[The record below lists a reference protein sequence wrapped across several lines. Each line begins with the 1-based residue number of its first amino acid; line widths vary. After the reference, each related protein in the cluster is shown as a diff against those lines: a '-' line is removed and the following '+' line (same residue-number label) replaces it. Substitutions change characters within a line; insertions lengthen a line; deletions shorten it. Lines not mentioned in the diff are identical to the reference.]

1 MEEDIHK
8 KIEAYLSKAMTE
20 DEITQFEKD
29 IAANTELKE
38 EVILYKS
45 LNHHLT
51 DTTYDDDSFFDGAHK
66 KEIETYIQSEEGEAI
81 KKRLL
86 KVKEDYMSTS
96 AMEKPKVKTRSLYYI
111 LSAVAAVI
119 LLFGL
124 LFTRNSNI
132 SLYNDY
138 YQISELPSFISR
150 SDESSLTSKAT
161 SYFKKGDLDNSL
173 TSFKEYIENAGKD
186 VDPRVYIYTG
196 IIYSE
201 KENLKEAIAQFDLLE
216 KSKSLDRSRA
226 LWYKTLTYLKFDKTS
241 EVKET
246 LALIL
251 KDSTNYKYAEA
262 KELLGKL

>member
-8 KIEAYLSKAMTE
+8 KIEAYLSKTMTE

-29 IAANTELKE
+29 IAANKELKE

-45 LNHHLT
+45 INHHLT
-51 DTTYDDDSFFDGAHK
+51 DTTYEDDSFFNSTYK
-66 KEIETYIQSEEGEAI
+66 KEIETYIQSEEGESV
-81 KKRLL
+81 KKKLL
-86 KVKEDYMSTS
+86 KVKEEYLATPQN
-96 AMEKPKVKTRSLYYI
+96 EKTKTRSLYYI
-111 LSAVAAVI
+111 LSAAAVI
-119 LLFGL
+119 LVLFGV
-124 LFTRNSNI
+124 LFTRNSST

-138 YQISELPSFISR
+138 YKITELPSFVSR
-150 SDESSLTSKAT
+150 SDESSLVSKAT
-161 SYFKKGDLDNSL
+161 SYFKKGELDNSL
-173 TSFKEYIENAGKD
+173 SNFKEYIQNAGKD

-226 LWYKTLTYLKFDKTS
+226 LWYKTLTYLKFDKTL

-246 LALIL
+246 LALII
-251 KDSTNYKYAEA
+251 KDSTNYKYTEA